1 MFYDSGGVNDA
12 DADDDYNY
20 GRGGGSGGG
29 SGAAVYEAD
38 ADNDYNCGSGG
49 VSGDALYDADDDNDY
64 NCGRGGVSGG
74 VNDEDGKMMRM
85 TTAVVLVRVVMM
97 IMVYNDGCNTKIVLK
112 QYIRPVIFYKE
123 SRRPNNFFKTTCYKL
138 VLILSL
144 GTGI

>member
-20 GRGGGSGGG
+20 DRGGGSGGG
-29 SGAAVYEAD
+29 SGAAV
-38 ADNDYNCGSGG
+38 
-49 VSGDALYDADDDNDY
+49 YDADDDNDY

-144 GTGI
+144 GTGICI

>member
-1 MFYDSGGVNDA
+1 MFYDSGGVND
-12 DADDDYNY
+12 
-20 GRGGGSGGG
+20 
-29 SGAAVYEAD
+29 AD

-49 VSGDALYDADDDNDY
+49 VSGDALYDADDDDDYNCGSGGVSSDALYDADDDNDY